1 MRGCLLLQFLHQKRP
16 FQSHSHNSL
25 FRSMNFDNKHV
36 IFRLDI
42 IDLAFQVLAFGSVAG
57 FFSSC
62 VWRMMAPRFL
72 PSAQARI
79 NKGNQRHQ
87 GEDGDG
93 EGGIWEL
100 PQSLDALAME
110 QPWVCVK

>member
-79 NKGNQRHQ
+79 NKVIK
-87 GEDGDG
+87 
-93 EGGIWEL
+93 GIKEKRATGKEVFGSYRKVW
-100 PQSLDALAME
+100 M
-110 QPWVCVK
+110 